1 MPYNTTL
8 FLLHCIENAHIGKW
22 HCMDWHFVWNRKA
35 TNRTSLNL
43 PPHLINATHQTPMQR
58 LSATFFF
65 TAVNLVSTSQW
76 MELAARLTVRR
87 NCKGGNW
94 WRLGWSET
102 SLLLFFILII
112 ILYVC
117 HQHMDCQCIMKQLA
131 QWCSSPLCVAVQ
143 RGAVRCIATHCSEGG
158 TGGARGRGKTS
169 HLYWSSPGG
178 RLFIL
183 LIVIIFVVKIII
195 LIAMIIISHLNSSLL
210 LTSAL
215 MTGCLYFTRKSSA
228 RFNN

>member
-1 MPYNTTL
+1 MPYNATL

-35 TNRTSLNL
+35 TNRTPLNL
-43 PPHLINATHQTPMQR
+43 PPIWSMQPTKHPCNVYLQLSSSLQWTLSVHLSEWNLQR
-58 LSATFFF
+58 DSQCVE
-65 TAVNLVSTSQW
+65 TAKAGTGDAW
-76 MELAARLTVRR
+76 AEG
-87 NCKGGNW
+87 KY
-94 WRLGWSET
+94 
-102 SLLLFFILII
+102 
-112 ILYVC
+112 LY
-117 HQHMDCQCIMKQLA
+117 
-131 QWCSSPLCVAVQ
+131 CSSSVWSSSFTFVINTRTVSALWSSLHSDVHLLCALQ
-143 RGAVRCIATHCSEGG
+143 CNNVRCIATHCSEGG

-210 LTSAL
+210 LTSEL

>member
-1 MPYNTTL
+1 MPYTANL

-43 PPHLINATHQTPMQR
+43 PPHLINATHQTLRQR

-65 TAVNLVSTSQW
+65 AAVNLVSTSQW
-76 MELAARLTVRR
+76 MELAARLAVLR

-94 WRLGWSET
+94 WRLGWRET
-102 SLLLFFILII
+102 SLLLFFSLII

-143 RGAVRCIATHCSEGG
+143 RGAVRCIETMLNPLHCS
-158 TGGARGRGKTS
+158 
-169 HLYWSSPGG
+169 
-178 RLFIL
+178 
-183 LIVIIFVVKIII
+183 
-195 LIAMIIISHLNSSLL
+195 
-210 LTSAL
+210 
-215 MTGCLYFTRKSSA
+215 
-228 RFNN
+228 